1 LNVAICPGTFD
12 PVTNGHL
19 DVIFRVAKHFTKTIV
34 AAASNPS
41 KLPLFDIEERIA
53 MLNMSIGDA
62 DNIEVIAFDSL
73 LIDIAHEHGSYCIVK
88 GLRAMSD
95 FEFEFQMAQF
105 NRQMDENIETF
116 FVMASPEYTYLS
128 SSGLKE
134 VASYGGSVK
143 GLVPPIVEERLL
155 DKLGRSEAGGSSKK
169 E

>member
-1 LNVAICPGTFD
+1 LDVAICPGTFD

-19 DVIFRVAKHFTKTIV
+19 NVILRIARHFEKTIV
-34 AAASNPS
+34 AVAANPD
-41 KLPLFDIEERIA
+41 KCPLFDIEERIA
-53 MLNMSIGDA
+53 MLNESLGGMK
-62 DNIEVIAFDSL
+62 NIEVIAFDV
-73 LIDIAHEHGSYCIVK
+73 AHEHGSCCIVK

-105 NRQMDENIETF
+105 NRQMDGNIETF

-134 VASYGGSVK
+134 VASYGGSIK
-143 GLVPPIVEERLL
+143 GLVPENVERRLK
-155 DKLGRSEAGGSSKK
+155 DKVGKSDPAGASEK